1 MFLHHVGYSIFFLD
15 IVEEHAVLMFK
26 VAALRCSSY
35 LNIIIYNCM
44 TVDFY
49 CVVFFQLSRSLAYTG
64 CSCCWF
70 SDCVLPVLPVLSLLF
85 AIQKASSWN
94 CLWQYVI
101 DMMKRLFVFWL
112 KFLRP
117 WSVFRF
123 YIKQ

>member
-1 MFLHHVGYSIFFLD
+1 
-15 IVEEHAVLMFK
+15 
-26 VAALRCSSY
+26 
-35 LNIIIYNCM
+35 M

-49 CVVFFQLSRSLAYTG
+49 CVVFFQLCRSLVYTG

-85 AIQKASSWN
+85 AVQKASSWN
-94 CLWQYVI
+94 CLWQYVK
-101 DMMKRLFVFWL
+101 DMMKKLFVFWV

-123 YIKQ
+123 YIKQLTAERLADNEHHLIASVCLTFSHMC